1 VHGREQEYIKGFG
14 AKTEGKKQLERPRH
28 TWKDVRI
35 DLKSGWICKL
45 QTLLNTVME
54 CWVSYN
60 VWSF

>member
-35 DLKSGWICKL
+35 DLKSGWIYRAQQVAGSSEYSNGML
-45 QTLLNTVME
+45 GII
-54 CWVSYN
+54 
-60 VWSF
+60 